1 MKRLKVVLV
10 DDEPIL
16 CGELKGLLEEQGWAW
31 VVGVYHDGP
40 SALAY
45 LEAEGADLVFL
56 DVSMPGMDG
65 LEVARR
71 LLSLPTPPRVVFVT
85 AHASFALEAFSV
97 RAVDYLLKPFDA
109 DDLRRVAAR
118 VLPPSAVASH
128 PEQKPEHKS
137 ERKTWTRTL
146 LAERGS
152 SLEVVPV
159 SCIRLVQAREGE
171 VLVETLEGRQLPIRA
186 SLRDLEEQLDPRVFL
201 RCHRNFIVNLDQV
214 QQLTPWDNHG
224 YLLKLRAPRD
234 QKAVEVPVGRA
245 YADRIRDHFHL

>member
-10 DDEPIL
+10 DDEPLL
-16 CGELKGLLEEQGWAW
+16 CGELKGLLEEQDWAW
-31 VVGVYHDGP
+31 VVGVYHNGP
-40 SALAY
+40 SALAF

-71 LLSLPTPPRVVFVT
+71 ILSLPKPPRVVFVT

-109 DDLRRVAAR
+109 DDLRRVAER
-118 VLPPSAVASH
+118 VLPLPGAEPH
-128 PEQKPEHKS
+128 T
-137 ERKTWTRTL
+137 ERKAWTRTL
-146 LAERGS
+146 LVERGS

-159 SCIRLVQAREGE
+159 SIIRLVQAREGE
-171 VLVETLEGRQLPIRA
+171 VFVETLEGRQWPIRA
-186 SLRDLEEQLDPRVFL
+186 SLRDLEEKLDPRVFM

-224 YLLKLRAPRD
+224 YLLKLRALRD
-234 QKAVEVPVGRA
+234 QKAAEVPVGRA
-245 YADRIRDHFHL
+245 YADRIRAHFHL